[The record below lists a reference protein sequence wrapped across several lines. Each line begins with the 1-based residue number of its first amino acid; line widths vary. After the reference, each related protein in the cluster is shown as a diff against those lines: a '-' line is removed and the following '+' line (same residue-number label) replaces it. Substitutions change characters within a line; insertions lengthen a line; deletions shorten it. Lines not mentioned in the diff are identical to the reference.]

1 MVNLDEC
8 AEQYRYSLALYLT
21 TISEN
26 SNIMIV
32 YRYIIS
38 QFYVKNIVDVL
49 NACHKSI
56 IYD

>member
-1 MVNLDEC
+1 MVKPDEC

-49 NACHKSI
+49 NACRKSI